1 MGNLCT
7 HPSCGLFVGTWV
19 ETSAFFARVLLDAR
33 CRVSLTLDSQ
43 GTCLVCVV
51 EGREAKRSM
60 GVFSLAGDWTS
71 PMAFVTTTLALV
83 VHSPICM
90 RAW

>member
-1 MGNLCT
+1 MRNVT
-7 HPSCGLFVGTWV
+7 
-19 ETSAFFARVLLDAR
+19 
-33 CRVSLTLDSQ
+33 DSVPH
-43 GTCLVCVV
+43 GHMMDYSYD
-51 EGREAKRSM
+51 EGRTRAVDCLLERGWRLRRCLLEFYWNARYRVAHSGLV
-60 GVFSLAGDWTS
+60 GVFSLVGYLFF

>member
-1 MGNLCT
+1 MGDLCT

-19 ETSAFFARVLLDAR
+19 ETSALFARVLLECTVPCVAH
-33 CRVSLTLDSQ
+33 SGLS

-71 PMAFVTTTLALV
+71 PMAFVTTTLALI